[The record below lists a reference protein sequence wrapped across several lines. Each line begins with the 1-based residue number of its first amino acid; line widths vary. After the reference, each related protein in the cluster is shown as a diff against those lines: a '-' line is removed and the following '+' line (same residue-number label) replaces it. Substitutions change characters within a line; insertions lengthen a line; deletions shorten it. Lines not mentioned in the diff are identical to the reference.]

1 MEWIFIIL
9 EKAIWFGFAAVG
21 FAVLFNVPVRTLFS
35 IWLLGAA
42 GGITKLLLMHFG
54 QGIIIASLSG
64 STMIGLISIAVAH
77 RKHSPPLI
85 FAIPAVIPMVPGI
98 LAYRMILGLIALAG
112 ELKPDA
118 YIKTLSETATIG
130 LKVLFVLMSL
140 AAGVAIPLLITRK
153 ESAKELK
160 LIKRHNNDEI

>member
-1 MEWIFIIL
+1 MGWTTTLL
-9 EKAIWFGFAAVG
+9 ENGIWFGFAAMG
-21 FAVLFNVPVRTLFS
+21 FAVLFNVPVRTLFY
-35 IWLLGAA
+35 IWLLGAL
-42 GGITKLLLMHFG
+42 GGMTKLALLHFG

-64 STMIGLISIAVAH
+64 STLIGLFSIAVAH

-112 ELKPDA
+112 DLQPDLYMKMLTEMA
-118 YIKTLSETATIG
+118 NNG

-140 AAGVAIPLLITRK
+140 AGGVAIPMLITRK

-160 LIKRHNNDEI
+160 LILKHHGTEM